1 MKNKQHKKTAGAT
14 TSSRRFSKEK
24 QSQVVVGKFIGNSK
38 GFGFVTPQSP
48 VGMDSTST
56 TPCHYESDA
65 QVVKT
70 LGSRAKSGKTA
81 SAKNTQ
87 SVHAIN
93 VCGKQAETTTAGRKL
108 GGNNKQHSV
117 ADIFIPPHAT
127 LGALDGDIVECK
139 ITNEDASLTLDKPSI
154 TGKITAVI
162 HRRPIVGAFFTDGQH
177 GFVRP
182 VETKIPYVFSV
193 PPKSILRFG
202 LADGHRV
209 IFSVDK
215 RTPLSRKTELEK
227 VSLQTAFITEVIG
240 HIHDPGMD
248 VLTLVRQASIPY
260 QFSEAVMEEANVVPD
275 TISEEELQGRLDLRN
290 ELIFTIDGDDTKDI
304 DDAISFEVT
313 SDNSYKLGV
322 HIADVSHYVKELSNL
337 DRSALDRGTSIYLAD
352 RVIPMLPHRLS
363 SGICSLFPNV
373 DRLTLS
379 CLMTVNQ
386 QGHVVGCQIVG
397 SVINSKKRWT
407 YSQVQD
413 ILDGANLCDNYQC
426 NRQTAVPIVTGET
439 PTNTRYVPAT
449 NWSELFVA
457 MDMLRLTLRQ
467 KREQKGAL
475 DFDLPEAK
483 ITVDEVGKPI
493 SIDTYAR
500 TQATGI
506 IEEFM
511 ILCNETIAT
520 HFLSLQAPFIYRTH
534 EPPSVDRLAKLANI
548 TKSLG
553 FVAPKNANSPI
564 GLQKLLSKTVNTPAA
579 QAVATAVLHSLPQ
592 ARYTSYDPTHYGL
605 ASDAYCHFTS
615 PIRRYADLHI
625 HRIIKTWL
633 NAGKFDRFNEF
644 LPIIC
649 NQCSVTERAAEV
661 LEREVEQLKKVQFMS
676 SQEGQTF
683 EGVVSGVTGW
693 GVYVTLPN
701 TIEGTI
707 PVENL
712 TRNKYV
718 YNKEETAY
726 IYKPIRKLKQI
737 ERATI
742 LRHGVRVKVRLTR
755 VCEEERR
762 IVFALI

>member
-1 MKNKQHKKTAGAT
+1 MKNKRQKKVAGVAD
-14 TSSRRFSKEK
+14 SRRFSKEK
-24 QSQVVVGKFIGNSK
+24 QSQQQTIVGKFIGNSK
-38 GFGFVTPQSP
+38 GFGFVTPQ
-48 VGMDSTST
+48 
-56 TPCHYESDA
+56 TP
-65 QVVKT
+65 T
-70 LGSRAKSGKTA
+70 
-81 SAKNTQ
+81 
-87 SVHAIN
+87 N
-93 VCGKQAETTTAGRKL
+93 VCDNQDQVLTTSCKPST
-108 GGNNKQHSV
+108 NNEQHNM

-127 LGALDGDIVECK
+127 LSALDGDIVECK
-139 ITNEDASLTLDKPSI
+139 ITKEDTKPTLDKPSI
-154 TGKITAVI
+154 TGKITAII
-162 HRRPIVGAFFTDGQH
+162 HRRPMVGAFFTDGQH
-177 GFVRP
+177 GFLRP

-193 PPKSILRFG
+193 PPKTISRFG

-215 RTPLSRKTELEK
+215 RTALTRKSEPEIT
-227 VSLQTAFITEVIG
+227 SMQTAFITEVIG

-248 VLTLVRQASIPY
+248 VLTLVRQAGIPY
-260 QFSEAVMEEANVVPD
+260 QFSEAVVEEVSAVPD

-290 ELIFTIDGDDTKDI
+290 QLTFTIDGDDTKDI
-304 DDAISFEVT
+304 DDAISFDVLD
-313 SDNSYKLGV
+313 DNNYKLGV
-322 HIADVSHYVKELSNL
+322 HIADVSHYVKEFSDI
-337 DRSALDRGTSIYLAD
+337 DRSALDRGTSVYLAD

-386 QGHVVGCQIVG
+386 QGNVIDYQIV
-397 SVINSKKRWT
+397 SSIINSNKRWT
-407 YSQVQD
+407 YNQVQD
-413 ILDGANLCDNYQC
+413 ILNNVNLPDNSQD
-426 NRQTAVPIVTGET
+426 NELTTSIIIEET
-439 PTNTRYVPAT
+439 LTNTNHEPTT
-449 NWSELFVA
+449 NWSKLFAA
-457 MDMLRLTLRQ
+457 MDMLRLTLRN

-483 ITVDEVGKPI
+483 ITVNEIGKPI

-520 HFLSLQAPFIYRTH
+520 HFLALQAPFIYRTH
-534 EPPSVDRLAKLANI
+534 EPPSADRLAKLANI
-548 TKSLG
+548 TKPFG
-553 FVAPKNANSPI
+553 FTAPKNANSPI
-564 GLQKLLSKTVNTPAA
+564 GLQKLLAKTVNTPAA

-592 ARYTSYDPTHYGL
+592 ARYTPNNPTHYGL

-633 NAGKFDRFNEF
+633 NKGELTHYNEF

-649 NQCSVTERAAEV
+649 NQCSITERVAEV

-676 SQEGQTF
+676 SKEGQTF
-683 EGVVSGVTGW
+683 EGVVSGVTAW

-701 TIEGTI
+701 TIEGLV

-712 TRNKYV
+712 NRNKYV

-726 IYKPIRKLKQI
+726 IYKPVRKFKQT
-737 ERATI
+737 EKAAT
-742 LRHGVRVKVRLTR
+742 LRHGTPVKVRLVR
-755 VCEEERR
+755 VCEDEIK
-762 IVFALI
+762 IVFALN